1 MKIRRF
7 FVKKSVNRKKNG
19 ITPSSE
25 SYSDFRGGVF
35 LQKTEQE
42 KQIQTLVKDMVRILF
57 LMYAATLILLLLLA
71 LILFKMEPQ
80 EIVCKIWLI
89 AVYIISGFL
98 GGFLIGK
105 RRKSKKFL
113 WGFFVGLSYFLIL
126 FAVSLLLYK
135 GLTGDWMH
143 LMTTMILCVA
153 SGTAGGMIS

>member
-1 MKIRRF
+1 M
-7 FVKKSVNRKKNG
+7 
-19 ITPSSE
+19 
-25 SYSDFRGGVF
+25 
-35 LQKTEQE
+35 QKTEQE
-42 KQIQTLVKDMVRILF
+42 KQMQTLVKDMIKILF
-57 LMYAATLILLLLLA
+57 FMYAVTLILLLLLA
-71 LILFKMEPQ
+71 LILFKTELQ

-113 WGFFVGLSYFLIL
+113 WGFFVGLFYFLIL

-143 LMTTMILCVA
+143 LITTLILCTA

>member
-1 MKIRRF
+1 M
-7 FVKKSVNRKKNG
+7 
-19 ITPSSE
+19 
-25 SYSDFRGGVF
+25 
-35 LQKTEQE
+35 
-42 KQIQTLVKDMVRILF
+42 VKDMVKILF
-57 LMYAATLILLLLLA
+57 LMYAVTLILLLLLA

-80 EIVCKIWLI
+80 EIVCKVWLI
-89 AVYIISGFL
+89 AVYIISGLL

-113 WGFFVGLSYFLIL
+113 WGFFVGVFYFLIL

-143 LMTTMILCVA
+143 LITTMILCAA

>member
-1 MKIRRF
+1 M
-7 FVKKSVNRKKNG
+7 
-19 ITPSSE
+19 
-25 SYSDFRGGVF
+25 
-35 LQKTEQE
+35 QKTEQE
-42 KQIQTLVKDMVRILF
+42 KQVQTFVKDMIKTLF
-57 LMYAATLILLLLLA
+57 LMYAVTLILLLLLA

-89 AVYIISGFL
+89 AVYIISGLL

-113 WGFFVGLSYFLIL
+113 WGFFAGLLYFLIL

-143 LMTTMILCVA
+143 LITTMILCVA
-153 SGTAGGMIS
+153 SGTVGGMIS

>member
-1 MKIRRF
+1 M
-7 FVKKSVNRKKNG
+7 
-19 ITPSSE
+19 
-25 SYSDFRGGVF
+25 
-35 LQKTEQE
+35 QKTEQE
-42 KQIQTLVKDMVRILF
+42 KQVQTFVKDMIKTLF
-57 LMYAATLILLLLLA
+57 LMYAVTLILLLLLA

-89 AVYIISGFL
+89 AVYIISGLL

-113 WGFFVGLSYFLIL
+113 WGFFVGLLYFLII

-143 LMTTMILCVA
+143 LITTMILCVA
-153 SGTAGGMIS
+153 SGMVGGMIS

>member
-1 MKIRRF
+1 
-7 FVKKSVNRKKNG
+7 
-19 ITPSSE
+19 
-25 SYSDFRGGVF
+25 

-42 KQIQTLVKDMVRILF
+42 KQIQPLIKDMMKTLF
-57 LMYAATLILLLLLA
+57 LMYAVTLILLLLLA

-89 AVYIISGFL
+89 AVYIISGLL

-105 RRKSKKFL
+105 RRKTQKFL
-113 WGFFVGLSYFLIL
+113 WGFFVGVFYFLIL

-143 LMTTMILCVA
+143 LITTMVLCAA
-153 SGTAGGMIS
+153 SGTVGGMIS